1 MTYHLYSHN
10 DLDGVSCGILA
21 KLAYGESAEVRYN
34 SVQGLDFQV
43 ERFLEQKKPDDALI
57 ITDLSVHTENEI
69 RLEEFFKK
77 GGYIQLLDHH
87 KTALHFNDY
96 KWATV
101 KVEYEDG
108 RLASASSILYDY
120 LQEKNVLKRTEAL
133 DLFIDLVRQWDTWE
147 WDKNQTI
154 NAKRLNDLFYML
166 SIEEF
171 EERMMERL
179 QKDEPFSFDNFE
191 EKILDMEDSKIERY
205 IHRKRRELIQID
217 IDNHCVGVVHAESY
231 HSELG
236 NVIGKDTPHLDYI
249 AILNVGGRKISYR
262 TIHDHIDVSEIAKQ
276 YGGGG
281 HAKAAGSAITE
292 EAFKLFIIN
301 AFPLVPLRIDAPRNQ
316 KNLKKANGGS
326 LYTDHGDHY
335 YLIYPEATDRWI
347 LKKDKETINSYQTF
361 EEAERHLKRTFQA
374 WLVRDDVYEKYIKQK
389 A

>member
-276 YGGGG
+276 YGGVV
-281 HAKAAGSAITE
+281 T
-292 EAFKLFIIN
+292 LRQ
-301 AFPLVPLRIDAPRNQ
+301 LVAP
-316 KNLKKANGGS
+316 
-326 LYTDHGDHY
+326 
-335 YLIYPEATDRWI
+335 
-347 LKKDKETINSYQTF
+347 
-361 EEAERHLKRTFQA
+361 
-374 WLVRDDVYEKYIKQK
+374 
-389 A
+389 